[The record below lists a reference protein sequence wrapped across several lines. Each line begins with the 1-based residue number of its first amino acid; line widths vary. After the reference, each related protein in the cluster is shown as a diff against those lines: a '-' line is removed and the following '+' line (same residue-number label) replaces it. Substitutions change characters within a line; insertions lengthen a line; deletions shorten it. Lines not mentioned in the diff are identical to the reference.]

1 MCRKYSQVKDKCRK
15 HSNLYTPWIF
25 SNKAV
30 IIGLFSKQLRPWS
43 PYKPIFDGLLDY
55 LMY

>member
-1 MCRKYSQVKDKCRK
+1 MCRKYSQVKDKGRK

-30 IIGLFSKQLRPWS
+30 IIGLSKQLRPWS